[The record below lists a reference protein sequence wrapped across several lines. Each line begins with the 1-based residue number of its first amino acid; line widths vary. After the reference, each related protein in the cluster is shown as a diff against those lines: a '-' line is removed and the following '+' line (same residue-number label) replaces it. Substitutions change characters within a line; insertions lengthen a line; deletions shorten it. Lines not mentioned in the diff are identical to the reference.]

1 MGSVGEGD
9 AQDFTALGDS
19 VNTAAR
25 LAASAATGE
34 ILVSD
39 AAAVAAGLETRDLE
53 SRTLDLR
60 GRSETL
66 DAWVVTL
73 QSEQ

>member
-19 VNTAAR
+19 VNSAAR

-39 AAAVAAGLETRDLE
+39 ATAVAAGLETRDLD

-73 QSEQ
+73 QPEQ